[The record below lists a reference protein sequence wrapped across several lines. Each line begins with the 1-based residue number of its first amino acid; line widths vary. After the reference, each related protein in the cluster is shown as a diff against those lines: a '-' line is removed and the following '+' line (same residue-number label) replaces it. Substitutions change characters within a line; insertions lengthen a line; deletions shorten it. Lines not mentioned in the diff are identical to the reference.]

1 MRLKEFIDK
10 NGNKVNLPKTGG
22 APKSSSGTSSGGFK
36 KRFEKLIDYATKHRY
51 SKITKVEVTKLTE
64 DTLEFAEYY
73 DGGAIVDYK
82 IYIGPT
88 TEAWHVEAFTTIINA
103 KDREKVDDLVGTG
116 WPELLKSLRPYITIP
131 VATTP
136 EYKDLMFE
144 DSKDSFLKEFV
155 DAKGNKVNIRN
166 SSSNS
171 SAPVTK
177 SNKEKFEELIK
188 YMEKYEVPYTTKME
202 TIQLDNTCFKYNI
215 SVKSPGIKEYVVT
228 LEVDYSRFNSSW
240 SFVVYRNSDYID
252 DSDGKGWEELLRA
265 LSTSK
270 FGNYANIPKSGSK
283 EYESLTES
291 TSIAEEFK
299 TYENLWD

>member
-10 NGNKVNLPKTGG
+10 NGNKVNIRSTGN
-22 APKSSSGTSSGGFK
+22 ASKSSSGTSSGGFK

-64 DTLEFAEYY
+64 DSLEFAEYY

-82 IYIGPT
+82 IYIGPA

-155 DAKGNKVNIRN
+155 DSKGNKVNLPRA
-166 SSSNS
+166 SSTVAS
-171 SAPVTK
+171 SK
-177 SNKEKFEELIK
+177 SSKPNREKFEELTD
-188 YMEKYEVPYTTKME
+188 YMKANKSIHVTKAEVTRLDDSGFTYKE
-202 TIQLDNTCFKYNI
+202 TIDSSVAGNTIFN
-215 SVKSPGIKEYVVT
+215 VV
-228 LEVDYSRFNSSW
+228 VCNHSRFSDAWNCE
-240 SFVVYRNSDYID
+240 VYRNQKIVEDTL
-252 DSDGKGWEELLRA
+252 GHGWEDLLKM
-265 LSTSK
+265 LDN
-270 FGNYANIPKSGSK
+270 NYFNVPTVGSAEHKSLC
-283 EYESLTES
+283 ESPS
-291 TSIAEEFK
+291 FADDFK